1 MIFCRYWRQQKGTI
15 VDAHRGQ
22 LFVEGAKYG
31 LAASVSLDTEHL
43 RVTTV
48 DRVRTWP
55 VQDTTVIRWKGNQF
69 KLAFGDDELYFTA
82 DAPLGFTTDIV
93 ERLAPTR
100 PRRGGSKR
108 LPRMRRRPSPRL
120 ASTEGAGR
128 ERIGPRSA
136 SQADT
141 WTDLV
146 SGREESRLR
155 ETLAEL
161 IRRDKHVHGW
171 ESADDRADRTHQ
183 VCHECREVSVD
194 LNAAEAPDRSRSRD
208 HSQ

>member
-1 MIFCRYWRQQKGTI
+1 M
-15 VDAHRGQ
+15 DAHRGQ

-31 LAASVSLDTEHL
+31 LAAGVSLDTEHL

-48 DRVRTWP
+48 DKVRTWP
-55 VQDTTVIRWKGNQF
+55 VQDTTVIRWQGNQF
-69 KLAFGDDELYFTA
+69 KLTFGDDELYFTA

-93 ERLAPTR
+93 ERLDRTR
-100 PRRGGSKR
+100 SGRGGSKR
-108 LPRMRRRPSPRL
+108 LPRRRRRPSPRL
-120 ASTEGAGR
+120 ASMEGAGR
-128 ERIGPRSA
+128 ERIGPRAA
-136 SQADT
+136 SVAQADM

-161 IRRDKHVHGW
+161 VHQDEHVHVW
-171 ESADDRADRTHQ
+171 EPADDRADRTHQ

-208 HSQ
+208 HGQ